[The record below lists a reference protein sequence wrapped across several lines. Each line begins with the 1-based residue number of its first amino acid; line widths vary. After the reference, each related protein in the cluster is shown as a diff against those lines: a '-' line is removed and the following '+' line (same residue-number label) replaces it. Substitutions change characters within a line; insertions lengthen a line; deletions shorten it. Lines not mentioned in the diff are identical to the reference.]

1 MLSFFG
7 WKFFFLLFMVMLW
20 LQQQRL
26 KNPTRYHVLQSH
38 KRQMREYVS
47 HKHHLLGPPQT
58 TFQPHSAPERVPGG
72 QRGGGQEK
80 DEETII
86 TPFSAA
92 ATAAAGRGSE
102 QSYFCSTSAPEP
114 AQISTKEAPSVNE
127 AAEAVVSSRRLSKP
141 SKSKGESPERINF
154 NTDNASGAIASSASK
169 VRPLHRS

>member
-1 MLSFFG
+1 
-7 WKFFFLLFMVMLW
+7 MLW
-20 LQQQRL
+20 LQQQQRL

-141 SKSKGESPERINF
+141 SKSKCESPERINF